1 MTSISSG
8 FSGREALLAEDY
20 SRPSAGMPAGLVPG
34 AVVAGYRI
42 DDQIGAG
49 GMAVVYRARDVR
61 LGRQVAL
68 KVLAPALANDEEFRA
83 RFIREWRAATA
94 VEHPHIIPV
103 YAADEADGVLYIA
116 MRLVNGGDV
125 ASLVRRTG
133 PLAPEQAAAFMSAV
147 ASALDAAHSV
157 GLVHRDIKPGNMLLD
172 SASGLSDHVYLSDF
186 GLTKSVAGATA
197 LTGTGTFMGTPDYV
211 SPEQITD
218 KGVDGR
224 ADQYALACVAVAL
237 LTGRPP
243 YTRTEQMALLWAH
256 MSDPAPS
263 IAALRPELPR
273 AVDAVIAR
281 GMAKSPGDRY
291 PSCGAFAAALR
302 QALGTPTGPHG
313 AVGAGDPATHP
324 ATVLSPPR
332 GTTAA
337 PPGYP
342 PPGTVLSPPRGSMG
356 AAASAPPPAAP
367 PATPSRGYAPTERA
381 PAPAAFT
388 TPSAAPPSYTGGTGF
403 TSGSFTEPPG
413 PAGPGAGGGHP
424 AWDRPAPEPR
434 PESRNAAGAP
444 APYQPPQAAFRGTPP
459 SPQSAIHRPPAQR
472 TGLPGW
478 LSDIP
483 VRAVLIGVGVIVVL
497 IIIALTT
504 H

>member
-1 MTSISSG
+1 VT
-8 FSGREALLAEDY
+8 
-20 SRPSAGMPAGLVPG
+20 
-34 AVVAGYRI
+34 
-42 DDQIGAG
+42 
-49 GMAVVYRARDVR
+49 
-61 LGRQVAL
+61 
-68 KVLAPALANDEEFRA
+68 
-83 RFIREWRAATA
+83 FI
-94 VEHPHIIPV
+94 
-103 YAADEADGVLYIA
+103 
-116 MRLVNGGDV
+116 
-125 ASLVRRTG
+125 
-133 PLAPEQAAAFMSAV
+133 SAV

-172 SASGLSDHVYLSDF
+172 SASGLADHVYLSDF

-243 YTRTEQMALLWAH
+243 YSRTEQMALLWAH

-263 IAALRPELPR
+263 VSALRPELPQ

-281 GMAKSPGDRY
+281 GMAKAPDDRY
-291 PSCGAFAAALR
+291 LSCGALAAALR
-302 QALGTPTGPHG
+302 QALGMQAG
-313 AVGAGDPATHP
+313 AFEATGAGASSHP

-337 PPGYP
+337 PPGSP
-342 PPGTVLSPPRGSMG
+342 PHGTVLTPPRRSV
-356 AAASAPPPAAP
+356 ATPPAPPSAGSA
-367 PATPSRGYAPTERA
+367 RGFQPTERA

-388 TPSAAPPSYTGGTGF
+388 TPPAPPASPPAGWPPSWERAAP
-403 TSGSFTEPPG
+403 E
-413 PAGPGAGGGHP
+413 AG
-424 AWDRPAPEPR
+424 
-434 PESRNAAGAP
+434 NAP
-444 APYQPPQAAFRGTPP
+444 APPAAYQPPPAAFRGTPP
-459 SPQSAIHRPPAQR
+459 SPQSANRSPARRSALQE
-472 TGLPGW
+472 W

-483 VRAVLIGVGVIVVL
+483 VRPILIGVGVIVVL

-504 H
+504 A

>member
-1 MTSISSG
+1 M
-8 FSGREALLAEDY
+8 AEDRI
-20 SRPSAGMPAGLVPG
+20 RPPVGMPTGLAPG

-42 DDQIGAG
+42 EDQIGAG

-68 KVLAPALANDEEFRA
+68 KVLAPALAGDEEFRA

-116 MRLVNGGDV
+116 MRLVNGGDL

-133 PLAPEQAAAFMSAV
+133 PLASGQTAAFISAV

-224 ADQYALACVAVAL
+224 ADQYALACVTVAL

-263 IAALRPELPR
+263 IVALRPELPQ

-281 GMAKSPGDRY
+281 GMAKSPDDRY

-302 QALGTPTGPHG
+302 QALGTPTSALGTMS
-313 AVGAGDPATHP
+313 AGDPTTHP

-337 PPGYP
+337 PPATP
-342 PPGTVLSPPRGSMG
+342 PRSPSHGTVLSPPRGSMAG
-356 AAASAPPPAAP
+356 APATPPAAAP
-367 PATPSRGYAPTERA
+367 PATASRGFAPTERA

-388 TPSAAPPSYTGGTGF
+388 TPPASPGTSWPPAGGSAFTGGA
-403 TSGSFTEPPG
+403 FTEP
-413 PAGPGAGGGHP
+413 A
-424 AWDRPAPEPR
+424 DNAP
-434 PESRNAAGAP
+434 GAP
-444 APYQPPQAAFRGTPP
+444 APYQPPPAPFRGTPP
-459 SPQSAIHRPPAQR
+459 SLQSANRRPPAER
-472 TGLPGW
+472 TGRAGW

-483 VRAVLIGVGVIVVL
+483 IRPILIGVGVIIVL

-504 H
+504 HG

>member
-1 MTSISSG
+1 MQRVSL
-8 FSGREALLAEDY
+8 GREALMAEDRI
-20 SRPSAGMPAGLVPG
+20 RPPVGMPAGLAPG

-42 DDQIGAG
+42 EDQIGAG

-116 MRLVNGGDV
+116 MRLVNGGDL
-125 ASLVRRTG
+125 ASLVRRHG
-133 PLAPEQAAAFMSAV
+133 PLAAGQATAFMSAV

-224 ADQYALACVAVAL
+224 ADQYALACVTVAL

-263 IAALRPELPR
+263 IAALRPELPQ

-281 GMAKSPGDRY
+281 GMAKSPQDRY

-302 QALGTPTGPHG
+302 QSLGPPTSPLGT
-313 AVGAGDPATHP
+313 VGADPSTHP

-337 PPGYP
+337 PPGSP
-342 PPGTVLSPPRGSMG
+342 PHGTVLSPPRGSFTSG
-356 AAASAPPPAAP
+356 
-367 PATPSRGYAPTERA
+367 
-381 PAPAAFT
+381 AFT
-388 TPSAAPPSYTGGTGF
+388 EPAGTARMPGAGGTG
-403 TSGSFTEPPG
+403 
-413 PAGPGAGGGHP
+413 AGGHP
-424 AWDRPAPEPR
+424 AWDRATPEPR
-434 PESRNAAGAP
+434 NAGAAP
-444 APYQPPQAAFRGTPP
+444 APYQPPPAPFRGTPP
-459 SPQSAIHRPPAQR
+459 SPQSAIRRPPAER
-472 TGLPGW
+472 TGRAGW

-483 VRAVLIGVGVIVVL
+483 IRPILIGVGVIIVL

-504 H
+504 HG

>member
-1 MTSISSG
+1 M
-8 FSGREALLAEDY
+8 AEDP
-20 SRPSAGMPAGLVPG
+20 SRPSYSMPAGLAPG
-34 AVVAGYRI
+34 AVVAGYQVEN
-42 DDQIGAG
+42 QIGAG

-103 YAADEADGVLYIA
+103 YAADEADGILYIA
-116 MRLVNGGDV
+116 MRLVNGGDL
-125 ASLVRRTG
+125 ASLVRRHG
-133 PLAPEQAAAFMSAV
+133 PLGTEETTAFMSAV
-147 ASALDAAHSV
+147 ASALDAAHAV

-224 ADQYALACVAVAL
+224 ADQYALACVTVAL

-243 YTRTEQMALLWAH
+243 YSRTEQMALLWAH

-263 IAALRPELPR
+263 IAALRPELPQ

-302 QALGTPTGPHG
+302 QALGTPTSPLGTLG
-313 AVGAGDPATHP
+313 ADPSTHP

-332 GTTAA
+332 GT
-337 PPGYP
+337 PPMPGSP
-342 PPGTVLSPPRGSMG
+342 PHGTVLSPPRGSM
-356 AAASAPPPAAP
+356 SAGPAAP
-367 PATPSRGYAPTERA
+367 STAAPSTAAPSPAAPSPAAPSPAGSPAAPAWSPSRGFAPTERA
-381 PAPAAFT
+381 PAPAFT
-388 TPSAAPPSYTGGTGF
+388 TPLAEPGASWPPVGGT
-403 TSGSFTEPPG
+403 FTEPS
-413 PAGPGAGGGHP
+413 PADGAGHP
-424 AWDRPAPEPR
+424 AWDRPAAGQ
-434 PESRNAAGAP
+434 RNAPGAP
-444 APYQPPQAAFRGTPP
+444 VPYQPPPASFRGTPP
-459 SPQSAIHRPPAQR
+459 SPQSAIRRPPAER
-472 TGLPGW
+472 TGL
-478 LSDIP
+478 LSNIP
-483 VRAVLIGVGVIVVL
+483 LRPILIGVGVIVVL

-504 H
+504 HG

>member
-1 MTSISSG
+1 M
-8 FSGREALLAEDY
+8 AEDP
-20 SRPSAGMPAGLVPG
+20 SRSPVGMPAGLAPG

-42 DDQIGAG
+42 EDQVGAG

-116 MRLVNGGDV
+116 MRLVNGGDL

-133 PLAPEQAAAFMSAV
+133 PLAAGQTTAFMSAV

-224 ADQYALACVAVAL
+224 ADQYALACVTVAL

-263 IAALRPELPR
+263 IAALRPELPQ

-281 GMAKSPGDRY
+281 GMAKSPDDRY

-302 QALGTPTGPHG
+302 QSLGTPTSPLGTMG
-313 AVGAGDPATHP
+313 AADPATHP

-332 GTTAA
+332 GTTPA
-337 PPGYP
+337 P
-342 PPGTVLSPPRGSMG
+342 
-356 AAASAPPPAAP
+356 
-367 PATPSRGYAPTERA
+367 PSRGYQYQPTERA

-388 TPSAAPPSYTGGTGF
+388 TPPAGPAASWPPAGGSAFTGGA
-403 TSGSFTEPPG
+403 FTEP
-413 PAGPGAGGGHP
+413 ADTARMPGAGGTGTAGHP
-424 AWDRPAPEPR
+424 AWDRATPEPR
-434 PESRNAAGAP
+434 NAGGAP
-444 APYQPPQAAFRGTPP
+444 APYQPPPAQFRGTPP
-459 SPQSAIHRPPAQR
+459 SPQSAIRRPPAER
-472 TGLPGW
+472 TGLAGW

-483 VRAVLIGVGVIVVL
+483 IRPILIGVGVIIVL

>member
-1 MTSISSG
+1 M
-8 FSGREALLAEDY
+8 AEDP
-20 SRPSAGMPAGLVPG
+20 SRPSYSMPAGLAPG
-34 AVVAGYRI
+34 AVVAGYQI
-42 DDQIGAG
+42 ENQIGAG

-116 MRLVNGGDV
+116 MRLVNGGDL
-125 ASLVRRTG
+125 ASLVRRHGALGAEETT
-133 PLAPEQAAAFMSAV
+133 AFMSAV
-147 ASALDAAHSV
+147 ASALDAAHAV

-172 SASGLSDHVYLSDF
+172 TASGLSDHVYLSDF

-224 ADQYALACVAVAL
+224 ADQYALACVTVAL

-243 YTRTEQMALLWAH
+243 YSRTEQMAVLWAH

-263 IAALRPELPR
+263 IAALRPELPQ

-302 QALGTPTGPHG
+302 QALGTPTSPVGTLG
-313 AVGAGDPATHP
+313 ADPSTHP

-332 GTTAA
+332 GT
-337 PPGYP
+337 PPVPGSP
-342 PPGTVLSPPRGSMG
+342 PHGTVLSPRGSMG
-356 AAASAPPPAAP
+356 AGPAAPSPAAPSQWGSPAAP
-367 PATPSRGYAPTERA
+367 PSSPSRGFAPTERA
-381 PAPAAFT
+381 PAPAFT
-388 TPSAAPPSYTGGTGF
+388 TPLAEPGASWPPAGGT
-403 TSGSFTEPPG
+403 FTEPG
-413 PAGPGAGGGHP
+413 PAGGPGHP
-424 AWDRPAPEPR
+424 AWDRPPAGQ
-434 PESRNAAGAP
+434 RNAPGAP
-444 APYQPPQAAFRGTPP
+444 VPYQPSQASFRGTPP
-459 SPQSAIHRPPAQR
+459 SPQSAIRRPPAER
-472 TGLPGW
+472 TGL
-478 LSDIP
+478 LSNIP
-483 VRAVLIGVGVIVVL
+483 LRPILIGVGVIVVL

-504 H
+504 HG

>member
-1 MTSISSG
+1 M
-8 FSGREALLAEDY
+8 AEDP
-20 SRPSAGMPAGLVPG
+20 SRPSYAMPAGLAPG
-34 AVVAGYRI
+34 ALVAGYQI
-42 DDQIGAG
+42 ENQIGAG

-116 MRLVNGGDV
+116 MRLVNGGDL
-125 ASLVRRTG
+125 ASLVRRHG
-133 PLAPEQAAAFMSAV
+133 PLGPEETTAFMSAV
-147 ASALDAAHSV
+147 ASALDAAHAV

-302 QALGTPTGPHG
+302 QALGTPTSPLGTIGTGPG
-313 AVGAGDPATHP
+313 THP

-332 GTTAA
+332 GTTPA
-337 PPGYP
+337 PGSP
-342 PPGTVLSPPRGSMG
+342 PHGTVLSSPRGSMG
-356 AAASAPPPAAP
+356 AGPAAPSPAGPPPAAP
-367 PATPSRGYAPTERA
+367 PSSPSRGLAPTERA
-381 PAPAAFT
+381 PAPAFT
-388 TPSAAPPSYTGGTGF
+388 APSTAPGTSWPPAGGSSFTGGA
-403 TSGSFTEPPG
+403 FTEPG
-413 PAGPGAGGGHP
+413 APAGAGGHP
-424 AWDRPAPEPR
+424 AWDRAAPDP
-434 PESRNAAGAP
+434 RNAPGAP
-444 APYQPPQAAFRGTPP
+444 VPYQPPQASFRGTPP
-459 SPQSAIHRPPAQR
+459 SPQSALRQPPTER
-472 TGLPGW
+472 TGL
-478 LSDIP
+478 LSNIP
-483 VRAVLIGVGVIVVL
+483 IRPILIGLGVIVVL

-504 H
+504 HG

>member
-1 MTSISSG
+1 M
-8 FSGREALLAEDY
+8 AEVP
-20 SRPSAGMPAGLVPG
+20 SRPPVGMPAGLSPG

-68 KVLAPALANDEEFRA
+68 KVLAPALAGDEEFRA

-116 MRLVNGGDV
+116 MRLVNGGDL

-133 PLAPEQAAAFMSAV
+133 PLAAGQTTAFMSAV

-224 ADQYALACVAVAL
+224 ADQYALACVTVAL

-263 IAALRPELPR
+263 IAALRPELPQ

-281 GMAKSPGDRY
+281 GMAKSPDDRY

-302 QALGTPTGPHG
+302 QSLGTPTSPLGSMG
-313 AVGAGDPATHP
+313 VAGSSTHP

-337 PPGYP
+337 PPGSP
-342 PPGTVLSPPRGSMG
+342 PHGTVVSPPRGSM
-356 AAASAPPPAAP
+356 AAGPATPPAAAP
-367 PATPSRGYAPTERA
+367 TATPSRGFQPTERA

-388 TPSAAPPSYTGGTGF
+388 TPPAAPAASWPPAGGSPF
-403 TSGSFTEPPG
+403 TSGAFTEP
-413 PAGPGAGGGHP
+413 ADTARMPGAGGTDGGGHP
-424 AWDRPAPEPR
+424 AWDRATPQP
-434 PESRNAAGAP
+434 RNAPGAP
-444 APYQPPQAAFRGTPP
+444 APYQPPPAPFRGTPP
-459 SPQSAIHRPPAQR
+459 SPQSAIRRPPAER
-472 TGLPGW
+472 TGRAEW

-483 VRAVLIGVGVIVVL
+483 IRPILIGVGVIIVL

>member
-1 MTSISSG
+1 M
-8 FSGREALLAEDY
+8 AED
-20 SRPSAGMPAGLVPG
+20 SIRLPAGMPTGLALG
-34 AVVAGYRI
+34 AVVAGYQV
-42 DDQIGAG
+42 DGQIGAG

-116 MRLVNGGDV
+116 MRLVNGGDL

-133 PLAPEQAAAFMSAV
+133 PLAAEQTTAFMSAV

-224 ADQYALACVAVAL
+224 ADQYALACVTVAL

-263 IAALRPELPR
+263 IVALRPELPR

-281 GMAKSPGDRY
+281 GMAKSPDDRY

-302 QALGTPTGPHG
+302 QALGTPTSPLP
-313 AVGAGDPATHP
+313 AMRASDPGTHP

-337 PPGYP
+337 PGSP
-342 PPGTVLSPPRGSMG
+342 PHGTVVSPPRGSMG
-356 AAASAPPPAAP
+356 AVPATP
-367 PATPSRGYAPTERA
+367 PATPSAAPARGFAPTERA

-388 TPSAAPPSYTGGTGF
+388 TPPAGPAAGWPPAGGPPFSGGAFSEPPGTARMPGAGGTG
-403 TSGSFTEPPG
+403 
-413 PAGPGAGGGHP
+413 AGGHP
-424 AWDRPAPEPR
+424 AWDRGTPEPR
-434 PESRNAAGAP
+434 SAPGQSIAPQQAA
-444 APYQPPQAAFRGTPP
+444 YQPPPAPFRGTPP
-459 SPQSAIHRPPAQR
+459 SAQSAIRRPPAER
-472 TGLPGW
+472 TGRAGW
-478 LSDIP
+478 LSDNVHIRP
-483 VRAVLIGVGVIVVL
+483 ILIGVGVIVVL
-497 IIIALTT
+497 IIIYLTT
-504 H
+504 HG